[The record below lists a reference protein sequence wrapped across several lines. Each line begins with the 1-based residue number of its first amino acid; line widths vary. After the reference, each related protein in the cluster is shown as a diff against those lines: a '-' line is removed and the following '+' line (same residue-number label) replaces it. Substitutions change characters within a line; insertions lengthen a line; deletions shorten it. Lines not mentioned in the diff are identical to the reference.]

1 MPGFRVFRSLDET
14 PPDFGPSALTIGNF
28 DGLHAGHRIILRR
41 VVEIGRAN
49 GWKPSVLTFEPHP
62 TKVVAPARAPRLLT
76 TPDQRCELMRAE
88 GIEQVLVL
96 PFTEE
101 LSKLTPEE
109 FVQQIL
115 FYRAKARAV
124 LVGDNF
130 RFGAKQAGDVLTLRE
145 LGTKYGYETYVLTGV
160 RRHGRMVS
168 SSGVRK
174 LIQEGEISLAARFL
188 ERPYTIEGDIVPG
201 HGIGSKQTVPTLN
214 LATRAEVLPANGVY
228 ITRTYD
234 LDAPRQWDSIT
245 NIGYRP
251 TFGGDALTI
260 ETFLLDPLEGE
271 TPRWIRLEFLR
282 RVREERKFESPD
294 ALRSQI
300 MQDVSRAKAFFRRC
314 RRWTRITTL
323 SSRADMDNSPS
334 THPYSTRRS
343 NS

>member
-1 MPGFRVFRSLDET
+1 MPDFRVFRSREEA

-28 DGLHAGHRIILRR
+28 DGLHAGHRIIMRR
-41 VVEIGRAN
+41 VVEIGKAN

-62 TKVVAPARAPRLLT
+62 TKVVAPSRAPRLLT
-76 TPDQRCELMRAE
+76 TTEQRCELMRAE

-101 LSKLTPEE
+101 LSRLGPEE
-109 FVQQIL
+109 FVSGIL
-115 FYRAKARAV
+115 AGCAKARAV

-130 RFGAKQAGDVLTLRE
+130 HFGAKQAGDTQMLRE
-145 LGTKYGYETYVLTGV
+145 LGARFGFDTHVLTGV

-174 LIQEGEISLAARFL
+174 LIQAGDVSLAGRFL
-188 ERPYTIEGDIVPG
+188 ERQYSIEGEIVAG

-214 LATRAEVLPANGVY
+214 LSTTAEVLPANGVY
-228 ITRTYD
+228 ITRTDD
-234 LDAPRQWDSIT
+234 LDAPRQWESIT

-271 TPRWIRLEFLR
+271 TPRRIRLEFLR
-282 RVREERKFESPD
+282 RVREERKFDSPE
-294 ALRSQI
+294 ALRAQI
-300 MQDVSRAKAFFRRC
+300 MKDVGWAKAFFRRC
-314 RRWTRITTL
+314 RRWHRL
-323 SSRADMDNSPS
+323 KPVDS
-334 THPYSTRRS
+334 
-343 NS
+343 